1 MKNVLLSA
9 PYIMSSLD
17 RFMPVFNHYGIN
29 MIVAD
34 VKERLEEEELLKYAG
49 KFDGVIC
56 GDDRFTE
63 KVLTACLPRLK
74 VISKWGTGIDSINI
88 EAAKRLDIQV
98 SNTPNAFTLPVAD
111 TVMGYI
117 LAFARNIPWMDADI
131 KRGSWVK
138 IPGKS
143 LAETTLGVV
152 GVGNIGKAI
161 LQRAR
166 GFGMRLLG
174 NDIVTIDPDFIQEYM
189 VEMLPLPELLDQADF
204 VSLNCDLNPTSHHL
218 INEKVLALMKPDAII
233 INTARG
239 PVIDEQALAKALQMK
254 RIRGAALDVYEE
266 EPLSPDS
273 PLMKMKN
280 VLLGSH
286 NSNSSPMAWERVH
299 WNTIKNL
306 LVGLGIA
313 CDDLD
318 QVRNKALNG
327 GAL

>member
-74 VISKWGTGIDSINI
+74 VISKWGTGIDSIDI

-189 VEMLPLPELLDQADF
+189 VKQ
-204 VSLNCDLNPTSHHL
+204 T
-218 INEKVLALMKPDAII
+218 
-233 INTARG
+233 
-239 PVIDEQALAKALQMK
+239 
-254 RIRGAALDVYEE
+254 
-266 EPLSPDS
+266 LS
-273 PLMKMKN
+273 
-280 VLLGSH
+280 
-286 NSNSSPMAWERVH
+286 A
-299 WNTIKNL
+299 
-306 LVGLGIA
+306 
-313 CDDLD
+313 
-318 QVRNKALNG
+318 
-327 GAL
+327 